1 MDEFKS
7 STQIDIIHKM
17 SKASYFNTVKL
28 IRLLVFFLYAHTIMF
43 FCIVLRSFFLSE
55 SNLYC
60 DYNSV
65 MANRTV

>member
-28 IRLLVFFLYAHTIMF
+28 IRLLVFFHMHTQSCF
-43 FCIVLRSFFLSE
+43 FVSYLEVFFEVNQIYIVII
-55 SNLYC
+55 
-60 DYNSV
+60 
-65 MANRTV
+65 TVLW

>member
-28 IRLLVFFLYAHTIMF
+28 IRLLVSFYMHTQSCFFVSYLEVF
-43 FCIVLRSFFLSE
+43 FEVNQIYIVII
-55 SNLYC
+55 
-60 DYNSV
+60 
-65 MANRTV
+65 TVLW